1 MNLRDAVDAA
11 KAGQSRAIRCPAHDD
26 HSPSLS
32 VRPGR
37 DGAVLLR
44 CFKGCD
50 SKAVLAAAGM
60 TWADFFPRPSVRPAR
75 GLTIP
80 QHRKIP
86 TPPTSM
92 PAQAARRAQWPRFQE
107 PTDADL
113 SRIAELRSLGLPCL
127 RLAANRGVLW
137 ISTCWG
143 YRCWIVTDHSRQVAQ
158 ARRLDGGKFEMV
170 DGAPKAM
177 TLPGSSVGW
186 PVGLE
191 TLPDTSNSILFCEG
205 GPDLLAAYQFIHTEG
220 REANAGAVAM
230 LGATARICEDA
241 LPRFAGRSV
250 RIFEHD
256 DPAGRKAGHTWA
268 RQLRS
273 HAARID
279 RVTFDGLH
287 RTDGTPVKDL
297 NDLAL
302 IDADDFEANRWIL
315 RIVP

>member
-1 MNLRDAVDAA
+1 MNLRDAVAAA
-11 KAGQSRAIRCPAHDD
+11 KAGQARAIRCPAHDD

-32 VRPGR
+32 IRPGR
-37 DGAVLLR
+37 DGKVVLH

-50 SKAVLAAAGM
+50 LKAVLAAGGM
-60 TWADFFPRPSVRPAR
+60 TLADLFPRPSVRPAR
-75 GLTIP
+75 GVTIP
-80 QHRKIP
+80 QNRKA
-86 TPPTSM
+86 PPPATSM
-92 PAQAARRAQWPRFQE
+92 PAQAAKRAQWPRFQE

-127 RLAANRGVLW
+127 RLAANRGLLW
-137 ISTCWG
+137 ISTCWR

-177 TLPGSSVGW
+177 TLPGSSVGR
-186 PVGLE
+186 PVGLDA
-191 TLPDTSNSILFCEG
+191 LPDTITSILFCEG
-205 GPDLLAAYQFIHTEG
+205 GPDLLAAHQFILAEG

-241 LPRFAGRSV
+241 LPRFAGRAV

-256 DPAGRKAGHTWA
+256 DPEGRKAGQTWA

-273 HAARID
+273 HAPKID
-279 RVTFDGLH
+279 RVTFDGLR

-302 IDADDFEANRWIL
+302 IDADDFEANRWIW